1 MKATEKQLDRIAD
14 LRLTKNMGYFKG
26 SVNEIYSEYISEF
39 TADCL
44 IGGLEALPEVGESY
58 EEEHTKFQVGDIVTS
73 PRYGDGIVT
82 GIDGKIVKV
91 KTTKRLIVTNADQFE
106 LKGE

>member
-14 LRLTKNMGYFKG
+14 LRLSKNMEYFNG
-26 SVNEIYSEYISEF
+26 NVNELYSEYISEF

-44 IGGLEALPEVGESY
+44 IGDLEALPEVGEAY
-58 EEEHTKFQVGDIVTS
+58 EEEPTKFKVGDIVTS
-73 PRYGDGIVT
+73 PRYGDGTVT

-91 KTTKRLIVTNADQFE
+91 KTTKRLVMTNIDQFE